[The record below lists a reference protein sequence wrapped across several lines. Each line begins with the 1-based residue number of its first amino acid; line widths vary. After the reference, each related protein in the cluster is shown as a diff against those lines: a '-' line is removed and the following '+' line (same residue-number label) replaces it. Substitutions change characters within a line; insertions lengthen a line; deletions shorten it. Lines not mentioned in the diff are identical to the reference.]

1 MRLLASLHYKS
12 VKLPK
17 WNQSQNTMKSLV
29 DFNVNRE
36 IQLGLQ
42 AMLFRKL
49 SNQNS
54 SQVKTKQ
61 VNKLIVKPPR
71 LWADG

>member
-29 DFNVNRE
+29 DFNVNKKNTAGFASYAVQE
-36 IQLGLQ
+36 VKQPK
-42 AMLFRKL
+42 LF
-49 SNQNS
+49 
-54 SQVKTKQ
+54 
-61 VNKLIVKPPR
+61 
-71 LWADG
+71 AG

>member
-29 DFNVNRE
+29 DFNVNKKNTAGFASYAVQEATKTLRR
-36 IQLGLQ
+36 L
-42 AMLFRKL
+42 KL
-49 SNQNS
+49 S
-54 SQVKTKQ
+54 
-61 VNKLIVKPPR
+61 KLMS
-71 LWADG
+71 